1 MSSGSMIQPPQQVKD
16 RFYKLRSLIWK
27 KNRHIPKH
35 SETIILCKCV
45 SDPSRNIPYY
55 TSILNNDGHLGFL
68 HKLSKASLNYHS

>member
-1 MSSGSMIQPPQQVKD
+1 MIQPPQQVKD